1 MKVLLE
7 LKNRL
12 LGERPEAW
20 ERLPD
25 IELYKDQVLS
35 YMQQQHRLQGE
46 DGKLTG
52 AMINNY
58 IKSGLLPRPNGKKYR
73 KEHLAYLTAIATLKP
88 VLTVEQSD
96 FLLKSQPEILEPEHF
111 YREYM
116 KMLDNALGETAEGLD
131 GELAE
136 NQLAAAA
143 LQLALTSYAQ
153 KLACE
158 RILDILKKRE
168 K

>member
-1 MKVLLE
+1 MKEILE

-12 LGERPEAW
+12 LKERPENW
-20 ERLPD
+20 ERLPE
-25 IELYKDQVLS
+25 IELYKDQVLG
-35 YMQQQHRLQGE
+35 YMGQQHRLQGE
-46 DGKLTG
+46 EVKLTG

-73 KEHLAYLTAIATLKP
+73 KEHLAYLTVIATLKP

-96 FLLKSQPEILEPEHF
+96 FLLRAQTNITESEQF
-111 YREYM
+111 YEGYM
-116 KMLDNALGETAEGLD
+116 EMLDKALVQTAAGLDEGLL
-131 GELAE
+131 EE
-136 NQLAAAA
+136 QLAAAA

-158 RILDILKKRE
+158 RILDILKK

>member
-1 MKVLLE
+1 MKEISE
-7 LKNRL
+7 LKKRL
-12 LGERPEAW
+12 MEERPGGW

-25 IELYKDQVLS
+25 IELYKDQVLG
-35 YMQQQHRLQGE
+35 YMEQQHRLQGE
-46 DGKLTG
+46 EVKLTG

-73 KEHLAYLTAIATLKP
+73 KEHLAYLTVIATLKP

-96 FLLKSQPEILEPEHF
+96 FLLRAQTNIAESEQF
-111 YREYM
+111 YEDYM
-116 KMLDNALGETAEGLD
+116 EMLDKALGQTAKGLDEGLS
-131 GELAE
+131 EE
-136 NQLAAAA
+136 QLAAAA

-158 RILDILKKRE
+158 RILDILKK